1 VTAPEPERLAE
12 TPDRYGAFPRL
23 SEAQIEA
30 LAAQGY
36 RRGTQPGEVLFREG
50 DPRCDFFVVLGGRV
64 AIVAGYGGDQEL
76 IGVHGPGRFLGEL
89 NLLTGQAV
97 FVTAVVREPGEVL
110 VVPVERLRDLVT
122 RDPTLGDLIL
132 RAYLLRRSLL
142 IELGAGFRIVGSRFL
157 PDTRRLREVAARNRL
172 PHRFIDLEQDEAA
185 EALLRRLG
193 VPPEETPVV
202 IWQDR
207 VMRNPTNAE
216 LAHAL
221 GLRPPTADTMA
232 HDLIIV
238 GAGPAGLT
246 AAVYGASEGLSTV
259 VLEAVAT
266 GGQAGT
272 SPRIENYPGFPA
284 GISGAELAERT
295 VIQAK
300 KFGARIIV
308 PAEATTLEEN
318 GAGYAVRLDDGTSVA
333 GLAVL
338 IATGARYR
346 KLAVPR
352 IEEFEG
358 VSVFYAATPV
368 EARAC
373 TGDPV
378 VLVGGGNSAGQAALY
393 LARHAARV
401 YLLVRG
407 DDLRQSMSRYLADQ
421 LRRDSS
427 VEILH
432 RTEVREL
439 VADGELRGVVA
450 EDNHGGGRRILEA
463 RALFVFIGADPQ
475 VSWLGDKLALDDDGF
490 ILTGAVLTAADST
503 KWPLG
508 RAPLP
513 LETSQPGV
521 FAAGDVRSG
530 SVMRVTAA
538 TGEGSMTVRL
548 VHEHLEDL
556 GAPSSRWRCTT

>member
-30 LAAQGY
+30 LTAQGY

-50 DPRCDFFVVLGGRV
+50 DPRCDFFVVLAGKV

-89 NLLTGQAV
+89 NLLTGQTV

-110 VVPVERLRDLVT
+110 VVPLQRLRDLVT

-142 IELGAGFRIVGSRFL
+142 IELGAGFRIIGSRFL

-172 PHRFIDLEQDEAA
+172 PHRFIDLEQDKAA
-185 EALLRRLG
+185 EAVLRRLG

-284 GISGAELAERT
+284 GISGAELAERA
-295 VIQAK
+295 VIQAE
-300 KFGARIIV
+300 KFDARIIV
-308 PAEATTLEEN
+308 PAEAITLEES

-368 EARAC
+368 EAR
-373 TGDPV
+373 T
-378 VLVGGGNSAGQAALY
+378 
-393 LARHAARV
+393 
-401 YLLVRG
+401 
-407 DDLRQSMSRYLADQ
+407 
-421 LRRDSS
+421 LRR
-427 VEILH
+427 
-432 RTEVREL
+432 
-439 VADGELRGVVA
+439 
-450 EDNHGGGRRILEA
+450 
-463 RALFVFIGADPQ
+463 
-475 VSWLGDKLALDDDGF
+475 
-490 ILTGAVLTAADST
+490 
-503 KWPLG
+503 
-508 RAPLP
+508 
-513 LETSQPGV
+513 
-521 FAAGDVRSG
+521 
-530 SVMRVTAA
+530 
-538 TGEGSMTVRL
+538 
-548 VHEHLEDL
+548 
-556 GAPSSRWRCTT
+556 